1 MIYLITYLFFLG
13 SQVKF
18 AATAIITIPALIV
31 IVGIYLRLRLKVSVV
46 FVCFL
51 QPKNPFNLLQRL
63 PFPVR
68 FPVKTRFIL

>member
-13 SQVKF
+13 SEVKLAVIPIF
-18 AATAIITIPALIV
+18 AILASIV
-31 IVGIYLRLRLKVSVV
+31 AVGIIACLRLKVSVV
-46 FVCFL
+46 FVCFF

-68 FPVKTRFIL
+68 FPVKTIFIL

>member
-18 AATAIITIPALIV
+18 AASAIIAILAV
-31 IVGIYLRLRLKVSVV
+31 IGGIIACLQLKVSVV

-68 FPVKTRFIL
+68 FPVKTRFML

>member
-18 AATAIITIPALIV
+18 AASAIIAIV
-31 IVGIYLRLRLKVSVV
+31 AVIGGIIACLQLKVSVV

>member
-18 AATAIITIPALIV
+18 AASAIIAILAV
-31 IVGIYLRLRLKVSVV
+31 IGGIIACLQLKVSVV

-51 QPKNPFNLLQRL
+51 QPKNPYNLLQRL

>member
-18 AATAIITIPALIV
+18 AASAIIAILAV
-31 IVGIYLRLRLKVSVV
+31 IGGIIACLQLKVSVV